1 MFGCGCYQLHRVTSG
16 WITHSFPPV
25 KTQVTKPQVC
35 LLHFYNVKSQPSVSI
50 NAQKECF
57 GTYLF
62 SVGTH
67 HGISFLPLLQHHCWW
82 CCYCYY
88 GQLSLVAINQAW
100 DMSTKRQISMAVKLT
115 FRRKKNCLRG
125 KEIGGT
131 KKKEKENKKP
141 LVLVLHQIFW
151 GGGG

>member
-1 MFGCGCYQLHRVTSG
+1 MFGCGCYQLHRV
-16 WITHSFPPV
+16 THSFPPV
-25 KTQVTKPQVC
+25 KTQVTKPQIC
-35 LLHFYNVKSQPSVSI
+35 LLHFYNVESRPSVSI

-67 HGISFLPLLQHHCWW
+67 HGISFLPLLLHHCWW

-100 DMSTKRQISMAVKLT
+100 DLSTKRQISMAVKQT
-115 FRRKKNCLRG
+115 FRR
-125 KEIGGT
+125 
-131 KKKEKENKKP
+131 EKIVCEENK
-141 LVLVLHQIFW
+141 LVVQKRKKMKTKSPRF
-151 GGGG
+151 